1 MPLRSIFR
9 RFSRIDFR
17 IPLCYNRDANN
28 AAKKAAEHRKPKP
41 RTLIAPG
48 FPPDTAPDFQVVS

>member
-1 MPLRSIFR
+1 MPWGCIFR
-9 RFSRIDFR
+9 RFSRIDFLF
-17 IPLCYNRDANN
+17 PLCYNRDAYT